1 MLSVGL
7 ENEDDDVSGCTLR
20 VIFNV
25 YFDVGVSRLD
35 EFEDL
40 HVYQVVVYKE
50 QRYVVAHDYFPA
62 TAMYAQDVIEC
73 VSEIFDTRGHVS
85 WYDVF

>member
-1 MLSVGL
+1 MLSLGL
-7 ENEDDDVSGCTLR
+7 QNEDYDVSGCTLR
-20 VIFNV
+20 VIFEV

-40 HVYQVVVYKE
+40 HVNQVVVYKE

-62 TAMYAQDVIEC
+62 TSIHAQDVLEC

-85 WYDVF
+85 WYGVF

>member
-1 MLSVGL
+1 MLSLGL
-7 ENEDDDVSGCTLR
+7 EHEDYDVPGCTLR
-20 VIFNV
+20 VIFEV
-25 YFDVGVSRLD
+25 YFDVGVPRLD

-50 QRYVVAHDYFPA
+50 QRYVVAHDYFAA
-62 TAMYAQDVIEC
+62 TAIHAQDVREC
-73 VSEIFDTRGHVS
+73 VSEIFDTRGHVC

>member
-7 ENEDDDVSGCTLR
+7 ENEDYDVSGCTLR
-20 VIFNV
+20 VIFKV

-50 QRYVVAHDYFPA
+50 
-62 TAMYAQDVIEC
+62 
-73 VSEIFDTRGHVS
+73 
-85 WYDVF
+85 

>member
-1 MLSVGL
+1 MLSLGL
-7 ENEDDDVSGCTLR
+7 ENEDYDVPGCTLR
-20 VIFNV
+20 VIFEV

-62 TAMYAQDVIEC
+62 TAIHTQDVLEC

-85 WYDVF
+85 WYGVF